1 MANTVDIH
9 YGGAVILSVM
19 LDDSSYS
26 YEELMARDQ
35 LVLNFSLADYV
46 EIPVGAWVE
55 HGGKRYTLLAS
66 GAVTMH
72 HTRNW
77 EYSLTLEA
85 GIGHLGKYIVH
96 NTTDTDRRVRF
107 DLTDKASR
115 HIKLLVDNL
124 NERDGD
130 GTWSAGQVL
139 TDETDTEKLV
149 TYSQSTI
156 LEALNAIADAYG
168 TEWSVS
174 SVISGGVEKHTLTLG
189 KVEKNT
195 GADALTL
202 AYGSA
207 RVGGLNSGIARNN
220 AREDF
225 AISRLFVQGGER
237 NVALNMQYAG
247 SEYGSK
253 TLLLPKD
260 ANFLFD
266 GQKFSGEEG
275 YDETKGVRF
284 VTDTE
289 GRYVEVY
296 GAASDA
302 AEGSYDG
309 SDTYP
314 MRIGTVSAVS
324 TTPSKGDEAF
334 VNIEDDT
341 LGSAEGKEAID
352 YSALGITGEQFTMV
366 FQTGALAGKEFGV
379 NSYKLKA
386 DCGYFELA
394 QETIDG
400 VVMPQS
406 PGKAFAPKA
415 GDKYAVFGMKM
426 PDAYIAAA
434 QKEMLRLATASLY
447 VYRNAQF
454 TLRDS
459 INQQWAKRYWT
470 ELALG
475 TKFVIGGYVKYYNE
489 ALFPDAEGHI
499 YTSRITAVKRGLNNP
514 YDIELTVSDKP
525 GTRTVASEFKRIDN
539 GEVHGKEE
547 RDGIIQYT
555 KRSLR
560 DTLETAEALMESKL
574 AGYGDAIS
582 PIVVRTMQMIAGDE
596 TLQFD
601 LWTDRTCT
609 TRAASVFAYDDS
621 SKVFSASSCALRHL
635 TIGIDDIA
643 PLSSRKTEDYL
654 RWTMSAFES
663 AALTDSEA
671 RYYLYARVNAS
682 NNGTDGTGGTFVLS
696 ATAIDKDAES
706 GWWHL
711 LVGILNRENDG
722 TRSFVTVYGFTEV
735 LPGQITTDIIRSAD
749 GKSFLNLLLNKF
761 HLGDDVA
768 YIDWNNFLLNGL
780 KIKGDV
786 EADTLKLNGKKDSS
800 GKTTVTADIN
810 GLMAMRGTD
819 GEDITAFLDGAYGDG
834 VIFGAA
840 ASDAFAKS
848 LAFAEQEDDFDVALR
863 PDFLLYRKDGKVK
876 VYIKDLDSETTI
888 SLNAAVFGLQQQMP
902 GKLDKSVFDK
912 LFTVHYKEGS
922 ATEIESLELNYGT
935 WTTGFLSARG
945 LDDTTGSGSGGTDLP
960 AVWES
965 LTKNVMPYLDVTI
978 NTAHIPV
985 LPQSKV
991 TGLPDAL
998 SSLRSSYAGISAL
1011 IPQAATA
1018 DNQLAD
1024 KEFVNSSIAT
1034 ATATFRGTFATL
1046 EALKATPADRN
1057 DYAFWQHKDEDG
1069 NTCYDKYTYDGSA
1082 WKFEYRL
1089 NNSSFTAAQWGAINS
1104 GITGALVTKLSGIAT
1119 GAQVNVIETVKLGG
1133 TPLPVSNK
1141 AVDITGTG
1149 IKSALGISDWALA
1162 ASKPSYTTK
1171 EVTENTN
1178 LYFTDTRAQDAL
1190 SGHTG
1195 DTIIHITAAERTAW
1209 DAKWDWNEAS
1219 IKAVKVNAAGEAD
1232 KLANSRKL
1240 WGNAFNGEA
1249 DVSGDITLGSGKR
1262 IYFGSTSYY
1271 IELVNGRLHTNV
1283 GLYSDKFISARGV
1296 DPDAGG
1302 GSGASLP
1309 VVWASLQGN
1318 TDDYKDKTIHQAH
1331 IPTLPVS
1338 RIAGLATALAGKQP
1352 LITADNKL
1360 DYSLLKNTPTI
1371 GNGTVT
1377 IKQNETSKGSFTMN
1391 QSGGATINLTD
1402 TTYSSLAAA
1411 SGGTA
1416 VSLVTTGEKYTWNNK
1431 QAAISDLAT
1440 IRSNATTAY
1449 GWGDHSKAGYLKSIA
1464 TLTIN
1469 GTAYDGTTPTTVNFP
1484 TSLPAN
1490 GGNADTVDGLHASS
1504 FAQWKNC
1511 DNVDTAYDFGFWL
1524 INAGTSS
1531 GSPTGTNIGQFITVP
1546 YIKATGN
1553 TSPGYAWQLFAP
1565 PGNDPNHP
1573 EDFYVR
1579 TSVLKIWKPWR
1590 KLYHS
1595 GNFIDGTDYISPK
1608 TTLAGY
1614 GITDASRIFR
1624 YMIPASG
1631 NKGVRITF
1639 TAQEPVKIT
1648 VSGSNQHAQLVLVGT
1663 GYGEGGFI
1671 RNNFT
1676 ELVHSDSGYSWCM
1689 PDEARSV
1696 EVFSTRTVADYVTVE
1711 SPSPVTFTAIS
1722 ALSKTAVNR
1731 RLLNSLNYSSYAL
1744 PLTGGTLNGWLLIN
1758 ASTLPI
1764 SELTADTSTLDTSWN
1779 RAQNINLLL
1788 RSENNAMT
1796 ISLGGQSNERKG
1808 IIQVG
1813 HAATTYANVLGD
1825 LYLNKFGGKVYIGEK
1840 LAYHEGNSN
1849 DLSTVW
1855 SAKRLV
1861 TPDNLICPYTWYNNN
1876 NITGTI
1882 VLSLPYSFNSMMQC
1896 IELTLYD
1903 YTTASG
1909 ARGATKFIIN
1919 GYNYYSATNSSW
1931 VNPMVFRIGN
1941 ANVNVRVGHYKNT
1954 CCILIGT
1961 TDSTWLYPRLC
1972 VDKLYGSFSNHAD
1985 SFKNND
1991 WSCTIL
1997 QDESEITNIVNA
2009 TDTPL
2014 YAPCYTLAGL
2024 PYVTDNDVAA
2034 KYLKLSG
2041 GTMAGDAA
2049 ISWGVNDRTDWDTY
2063 VRGIRVMSS
2072 ITANSGAPV
2081 QYATGISVM
2090 ARYSFQIAAQG
2101 GDVDAF
2107 FIRAK
2112 NRDWKRLLH
2121 EGNYSSFALP
2131 LTGGTITGS
2140 IRMDGKTVNVPI
2152 VRNFTYDST
2161 SQISWARPIAEI
2173 HVDGKKNF
2181 AIGGYGDKYIKDAS
2195 DNKMNYAYLGFA
2207 NYDGLNLRI
2216 SETDIKWGND
2226 AIYHTGNA
2234 NKSDVDWACKS
2245 LTAAGDISTAGWCKA
2260 TNGLS
2265 IGNTGV
2271 YFTHFGTVGE
2281 IDMVNNNEF
2290 IWGSKTKDLH
2300 FNYKSANNGA
2310 ITVTNYIWHAGSSS
2324 TYATHT
2330 MGSLTVLGTAHATTG
2345 IYTDGY
2351 VSARGQDTSSDIRL
2365 KTDFRPLDGALG
2377 YIRGTHFT
2385 RFRWKDGGGE
2395 SVGIIAQEEQSREY
2409 GFLVRSH
2416 GEIGHLT
2423 YDYAASTAL
2432 LGAAL
2437 QEEDEKVE
2445 ALKKRV
2451 KELENELNKLKQSN
2465 YAR

>member
-19 LDDSSYS
+19 PDDSSYS

-130 GTWSAGQVL
+130 GTWSAGHVL

-247 SEYGSK
+247 LEYGSK

-266 GQKFSGEEG
+266 GQKFSDEEG

-314 MRIGTVSAVS
+314 MRIGTISAVS
-324 TTPSKGDEAF
+324 TTPSRGDEAF

-352 YSALGITGEQFTMV
+352 YSDLGITGEQFTMV

-400 VVMPQS
+400 VVMPQA

-525 GTRTVASEFKRIDN
+525 GTRTVASEFKRIDD

-582 PIVVRTMQMIAGDE
+582 PIVVRTMQMIAGDK

-609 TRAASVFAYDDS
+609 TRATSVFAYDDS

-682 NNGTDGTGGTFVLS
+682 NNGTDGTDGTFVLS
-696 ATAIDKDAES
+696 AAAIDKDAES
-706 GWWHL
+706 GRWHL

-749 GKSFLNLLLNKF
+749 GRSFLNLLLNKF

-768 YIDWNNFLLNGL
+768 YIDWNNFILNGL

-786 EADTLKLNGKKDSS
+786 EADTLKLSGKKDSS

-819 GEDITAFLDGAYGDG
+819 GEDITAFLDGVYGDG

-848 LAFAEQEDDFDVALR
+848 LAFAEQEDDLDVALR
-863 PDFLLYRKDGKVK
+863 PDFLLYRKGGKVK

-888 SLNAAVFGLQQQMP
+888 SLNAAVYGLQQQMS

-935 WTTGFLSARG
+935 WTTGFLSVRG
-945 LDDTTGSGSGGTDLP
+945 LDNTTGSGSGGTDLP

-965 LTKNVMPYLDVTI
+965 LTKNVLPYQDVTI

-998 SSLRSSYAGISAL
+998 SSLRAGYTGISAL

-1046 EALKATPADRN
+1046 AALEATPADRN
-1057 DYAFWQHKDEDG
+1057 DYAFWAHKDEDG
-1069 NTCYDKYTYDGSA
+1069 NTCYDKYTFSGSA

-1104 GITGALVTKLSGIAT
+1104 GITGTLVTKLT
-1119 GAQVNVIETVKLGG
+1119 
-1133 TPLPVSNK
+1133 
-1141 AVDITGTG
+1141 
-1149 IKSALGISDWALA
+1149 GISDWALA
-1162 ASKPSYTTK
+1162 ASKPSYTTA
-1171 EVTENTN
+1171 EVTEKTN
-1178 LYFTDTRAQDAL
+1178 LYFTDARAKSAL
-1190 SGHTG
+1190 SGHTS
-1195 DTIIHITAAERTAW
+1195 DTTVHITAAERKAW
-1209 DAKWDWNEAS
+1209 NAKWDWNEAS

-1232 KLANSRKL
+1232 KLANSCKL
-1240 WGNAFNGEA
+1240 WGNAFNGTA
-1249 DVSGDITLGSGKR
+1249 DVDGDITLGSGKR

-1283 GLYSDKFISARGV
+1283 GLYSDKFISARGS

-1309 VVWASLQGN
+1309 VVWASFQGN

-1338 RIAGLATALAGKQP
+1338 RIDGLATALAGKQP
-1352 LITADNKL
+1352 LI
-1360 DYSLLKNTPTI
+1360 
-1371 GNGTVT
+1371 
-1377 IKQNETSKGSFTMN
+1377 
-1391 QSGGATINLTD
+1391 
-1402 TTYSSLAAA
+1402 
-1411 SGGTA
+1411 
-1416 VSLVTTGEKYTWNNK
+1416 
-1431 QAAISDLAT
+1431 SDLAT
-1440 IRSNATTAY
+1440 IRSNAATAF
-1449 GWGDHSKAGYLKSIA
+1449 GWGDHSKAGYI
-1464 TLTIN
+1464 
-1469 GTAYDGTTPTTVNFP
+1469 
-1484 TSLPAN
+1484 
-1490 GGNADTVDGLHASS
+1490 
-1504 FAQWKNC
+1504 
-1511 DNVDTAYDFGFWL
+1511 
-1524 INAGTSS
+1524 
-1531 GSPTGTNIGQFITVP
+1531 TGIT
-1546 YIKATGN
+1546 KAMVESVLTGN
-1553 TSPGYAWQLFAP
+1553 ITSHTHAFDSL
-1565 PGNDPNHP
+1565 
-1573 EDFYVR
+1573 
-1579 TSVLKIWKPWR
+1579 TSKP
-1590 KLYHS
+1590 
-1595 GNFIDGTDYISPK
+1595 

-1614 GITDASRIFR
+1614 GIEDWILINTIASPDTFLTSGIYRVSDVDTSSSGYDFRYGQVLVLRGTKSSDTIAQIAVPYFSSNLYFRSGTVSNFTDAAHPWYTI
-1624 YMIPASG
+1624 Y
-1631 NKGVRITF
+1631 
-1639 TAQEPVKIT
+1639 
-1648 VSGSNQHAQLVLVGT
+1648 
-1663 GYGEGGFI
+1663 
-1671 RNNFT
+1671 
-1676 ELVHSDSGYSWCM
+1676 
-1689 PDEARSV
+1689 
-1696 EVFSTRTVADYVTVE
+1696 
-1711 SPSPVTFTAIS
+1711 
-1722 ALSKTAVNR
+1722 
-1731 RLLNSLNYSSYAL
+1731 
-1744 PLTGGTLNGWLLIN
+1744 
-1758 ASTLPI
+1758 
-1764 SELTADTSTLDTSWN
+1764 TS
-1779 RAQNINLLL
+1779 
-1788 RSENNAMT
+1788 
-1796 ISLGGQSNERKG
+1796 
-1808 IIQVG
+1808 
-1813 HAATTYANVLGD
+1813 
-1825 LYLNKFGGKVYIGEK
+1825 
-1840 LAYHEGNSN
+1840 GNSN
-1849 DLSTVW
+1849 NTSTVW
-1855 SAKRLV
+1855 SAKRLA
-1861 TPDNLICPYTWYNNN
+1861 TPNNLICPYTWQQNGDA
-1876 NITGTI
+1876 TGTI
-1882 VLSLPYSFNSMMQC
+1882 VLSLPYGFNSMMQC
-1896 IELTLYD
+1896 IELTLYN
-1903 YTTASG
+1903 YAKVSNYG
-1909 ARGATKFIIN
+1909 VTKFFIG
-1919 GYNYYSATNSSW
+1919 GYNFHTSNSSW
-1931 VNPMVFRIGN
+1931 INPTGFVIGN
-1941 ANVNVRVGHYKNT
+1941 NIKVRLGYYKDK
-1954 CCILIGT
+1954 CCILIGET
-1961 TDSTWLYPRLC
+1961 GILWNYPRLS
-1972 VDKLYGSFSNHAD
+1972 VDKIYGSFATHAD

-2009 TDTPL
+2009 TDTSL
-2014 YAPCYTLAGL
+2014 YAPCYTRAGL

-2063 VRGIRVMSS
+2063 VSGIRVMSS

-2081 QYATGISVM
+2081 RYATGISVM

-2107 FIRAK
+2107 FIRAG

-2131 LTGGTITGS
+2131 ITGGIIMGS
-2140 IRMDGKTVNVPI
+2140 ITMSGATTKVPVI
-2152 VRNFTYDST
+2152 RNFKYIDST
-2161 SQISWARPIAEI
+2161 SQISWARHIAEI
-2173 HVDGKKNF
+2173 HVDDKKNF
-2181 AIGGYGDKYIKDAS
+2181 AIGGYGNKYIKDAS
-2195 DNKMNYAYLGFA
+2195 DNKMTYAYLGFA
-2207 NYDGLNLRI
+2207 DYDGLNLRI
-2216 SETDIKWGND
+2216 SETDIKWGNN
-2226 AIYHTGNA
+2226 AIYHAGNSNLPTVPWNCSSLVA
-2234 NKSDVDWACKS
+2234 NGSVEA
-2245 LTAAGDISTAGWCKA
+2245 KA
-2260 TNGLS
+2260 KLYGQCIEFSNIASSSGQ
-2265 IGNTGV
+2265 GG
-2271 YFTHFGTVGE
+2271 F
-2281 IDMVNNNEF
+2281 IDF
-2290 IWGSKTKDLH
+2290 H
-2300 FNYKSANNGA
+2300 FNGSTEDYTSRIIEDAKWQLSLFAKTVRIGKSNSANLLFLRPSY
-2310 ITVTNYIWHAGSSS
+2310 NYIWTDVAGGTLVFGTIDGGVTSSS
-2324 TYATHT
+2324 NSALFIKGKKVYI
-2330 MGSLTVLGTAHATTG
+2330 GGTETGNNALNVNGVAHATTG
-2345 IYTDGY
+2345 IYSDGY

-2365 KTDFRPLDGALG
+2365 KTDFRPLDGALK

-2385 RFRWKDGGGE
+2385 RFRWKDGSGE

-2437 QEEDEKVE
+2437 QEEDDKVE
-2445 ALKKRV
+2445 ALKRRV

-2465 YAR
+2465 YANR

>member
-1 MANTVDIH
+1 M
-9 YGGAVILSVM
+9 
-19 LDDSSYS
+19 
-26 YEELMARDQ
+26 
-35 LVLNFSLADYV
+35 
-46 EIPVGAWVE
+46 
-55 HGGKRYTLLAS
+55 
-66 GAVTMH
+66 
-72 HTRNW
+72 
-77 EYSLTLEA
+77 
-85 GIGHLGKYIVH
+85 
-96 NTTDTDRRVRF
+96 
-107 DLTDKASR
+107 
-115 HIKLLVDNL
+115 
-124 NERDGD
+124 
-130 GTWSAGQVL
+130 
-139 TDETDTEKLV
+139 
-149 TYSQSTI
+149 
-156 LEALNAIADAYG
+156 
-168 TEWSVS
+168 
-174 SVISGGVEKHTLTLG
+174 EKHTLTLG

-434 QKEMLRLATASLY
+434 QKEMLRLAAASLY

-609 TRAASVFAYDDS
+609 TRATSVFAYDDS

-635 TIGIDDIA
+635 TIGIDDMA

-663 AALTDSEA
+663 AVLTDSEV

-682 NNGTDGTGGTFVLS
+682 NNGTDGTDGTFILS

-819 GEDITAFLDGAYGDG
+819 GEDITAFLDGVYGDG

-848 LAFAEQEDDFDVALR
+848 LAFAEQEDDLDIALR

-888 SLNAAVFGLQQQMP
+888 SLNAAVYGLQQQMP
-902 GKLDKSVFDK
+902 GKLDKSLFDK

-922 ATEIESLELNYGT
+922 ATEIESLELNHGT
-935 WTTGFLSARG
+935 WTTGFFSARG

-965 LTKNVMPYLDVTI
+965 LTKNEMPYQDVTI

-998 SSLRSSYAGISAL
+998 SSLRAGYTGISAL

-1046 EALKATPADRN
+1046 SALEATPADRN
-1057 DYAFWQHKDEDG
+1057 DYAFWAHKDEAG
-1069 NTCYDKYTYDGSA
+1069 NTCYDKYTYTGSE

-1171 EVTENTN
+1171 EVKENTN
-1178 LYFTDTRAQDAL
+1178 LYYTDARVKAYA
-1190 SGHTG
+1190 
-1195 DTIIHITAAERTAW
+1195 DTLYLGKSATAA
-1209 DAKWDWNEAS
+1209 
-1219 IKAVKVNAAGEAD
+1219 AAT

-1249 DVSGDITLGSGKR
+1249 DVNGDITLGSGKR

-1271 IELVNGRLHTNV
+1271 IELVNGNIHTNV
-1283 GLYSDKFISARGV
+1283 GLYSDKFISARSV

-1318 TDDYKDKTIHQAH
+1318 TDDYKNETIHPAH

-1338 RIAGLATALAGKQP
+1338 RIDGLATALAGKQP
-1352 LITADNKL
+1352 LITADSKL

-1371 GNGTVT
+1371 GNGTIT
-1377 IKQNETSKGSFTMN
+1377 IKQGTNSQTFSTN
-1391 QSGGATINLTD
+1391 QGDNKTITLTD
-1402 TTYSSLAAA
+1402 TTYESKTAD

-1416 VSLVTTGEKYTWNNK
+1416 LSLVTTGEKYTWNNK

-1440 IRSNATTAY
+1440 IRSNAATAF
-1449 GWGDHSKAGYLKSIA
+1449 GWGDHSKAGYITLTNNTGQIYTNTVIDASTLDADTWYPVLLKLSPFGPLFHIEVTNALDTNVPSWSTHQNGFTCKKVWEIYGSGWGAVPASMIRRTIYESLYAYCDVDPVRGIGQLTNSSNDVVFVRGGGKYRFACSRGVVPTLITTSTVSYGQTIAPTTTAPDEIVGNNQLTTDSIA
-1464 TLTIN
+1464 WDRLT
-1469 GTAYDGTTPTTVNFP
+1469 GKPTTL
-1484 TSLPAN
+1484 S
-1490 GGNADTVDGLHASS
+1490 
-1504 FAQWKNC
+1504 
-1511 DNVDTAYDFGFWL
+1511 
-1524 INAGTSS
+1524 
-1531 GSPTGTNIGQFITVP
+1531 
-1546 YIKATGN
+1546 
-1553 TSPGYAWQLFAP
+1553 
-1565 PGNDPNHP
+1565 
-1573 EDFYVR
+1573 
-1579 TSVLKIWKPWR
+1579 
-1590 KLYHS
+1590 
-1595 GNFIDGTDYISPK
+1595 
-1608 TTLAGY
+1608 GY

-1624 YMIPASG
+1624 YTIPASG

-1639 TAQEPVKIT
+1639 TANEPVKIT
-1648 VSGSNQHAQLVLVGT
+1648 VSGSNQHAQLMLVGT

-1689 PDEARSV
+1689 PDEACSV
-1696 EVFSTRTVADYVTVE
+1696 EVFSTRTISDYVTVE

-1722 ALSKTAVNR
+1722 ALSKTAVGR
-1731 RLLNSLNYSSYAL
+1731 RLLNSS
-1744 PLTGGTLNGWLLIN
+1744 
-1758 ASTLPI
+1758 
-1764 SELTADTSTLDTSWN
+1764 
-1779 RAQNINLLL
+1779 
-1788 RSENNAMT
+1788 
-1796 ISLGGQSNERKG
+1796 
-1808 IIQVG
+1808 
-1813 HAATTYANVLGD
+1813 
-1825 LYLNKFGGKVYIGEK
+1825 
-1840 LAYHEGNSN
+1840 
-1849 DLSTVW
+1849 
-1855 SAKRLV
+1855 
-1861 TPDNLICPYTWYNNN
+1861 
-1876 NITGTI
+1876 
-1882 VLSLPYSFNSMMQC
+1882 
-1896 IELTLYD
+1896 
-1903 YTTASG
+1903 
-1909 ARGATKFIIN
+1909 
-1919 GYNYYSATNSSW
+1919 
-1931 VNPMVFRIGN
+1931 
-1941 ANVNVRVGHYKNT
+1941 
-1954 CCILIGT
+1954 
-1961 TDSTWLYPRLC
+1961 
-1972 VDKLYGSFSNHAD
+1972 
-1985 SFKNND
+1985 
-1991 WSCTIL
+1991 
-1997 QDESEITNIVNA
+1997 
-2009 TDTPL
+2009 
-2014 YAPCYTLAGL
+2014 
-2024 PYVTDNDVAA
+2024 
-2034 KYLKLSG
+2034 
-2041 GTMAGDAA
+2041 
-2049 ISWGVNDRTDWDTY
+2049 
-2063 VRGIRVMSS
+2063 
-2072 ITANSGAPV
+2072 
-2081 QYATGISVM
+2081 
-2090 ARYSFQIAAQG
+2090 
-2101 GDVDAF
+2101 
-2107 FIRAK
+2107 
-2112 NRDWKRLLH
+2112 
-2121 EGNYSSFALP
+2121 NYSSFALP

-2140 IRMDGKTVNVPI
+2140 IRMDGNSTTPLLI
-2152 VRNFTYDST
+2152 RNFSSSGSGGWTRNV
-2161 SQISWARPIAEI
+2161 IECR
-2173 HVDGKKNF
+2173 VDDKNAF
-2181 AIGGYGDKYIKDAS
+2181 RIMPFGSYTPGAAN
-2195 DNKMNYAYLGFA
+2195 NKMIYVALGFA
-2207 NYDGLNLRI
+2207 EYNGLNLRI
-2216 SETDIKWGND
+2216 SETDIKWGDN
-2226 AIYHTGNA
+2226 AIYHAGNS
-2234 NKSDVDWACKS
+2234 NKSDVDWACKA
-2245 LTAAGDISTAGWCKA
+2245 LTAAGDISTAGWVDA
-2260 TNGLS
+2260 TNGFRT
-2265 IGNTGV
+2265 GNQEV
-2271 YFTHFGTVGE
+2271 YFTHSGIYGE
-2281 IDMVNNNEF
+2281 IDIMTGNEF
-2290 IWGSKTKDLH
+2290 IWGSGAKNLF
-2300 FNYKSANNGA
+2300 FNYRPAGNGA
-2310 ITVTNYIWHAGSSS
+2310 TTVTNYIWNAGSAT

-2330 MGSLTVLGTAHATTG
+2330 MGTLTVKGAISATGGISAGGSVEAKANLYGQSLEFLNIGSSAGHGGFIDFHFNGNTADYTSRIIEDAEGQLSLYVATMRIGKSNSANLLFLRPSYNYIWTDVAGGTLVLGTTDGGITGSQNSAIFIKGKKVYIGGTETGNDALNVLGVAHATTG
-2345 IYTDGY
+2345 IYSDGY

-2365 KTDFRPLDGALG
+2365 KTDFRPLDGALE

-2385 RFRWKDGGGE
+2385 RFRWKDGSGE
-2395 SVGIIAQEEQSREY
+2395 SVGIIAQEEQDREY

-2451 KELENELNKLKQSN
+2451 KELENELDRLKQSN
-2465 YAR
+2465 YAN